1 MFLKNI
7 KFFAASVLYFLL
19 LVFYPTFSSAEEVRK
34 LTLWAREQGAA
45 PAAHTAALLI
55 AQTWEDLGL
64 EVEVKAVPC
73 DHVANG

>member
-7 KFFAASVLYFLL
+7 KFFAASLLYFLL

-55 AQTWEDLGL
+55 AQT
-64 EVEVKAVPC
+64 
-73 DHVANG
+73 